1 VVAGDG
7 RAAYGHRPWCTEADV
22 LDGRAPDRRRVVSHS
37 PGLEWNL
44 AVALALLVVL
54 AVTASRIGSLRIER
68 DVLIATVRAIL
79 QLGAVALV
87 IAAVLDRTWA
97 SVLFTLGMFT
107 VAVVTAAG
115 RIKARPDWMW
125 VAAALGAGVVPV
137 LTIIF
142 TLQAAAFTGPAI
154 IPIAGIIIGG
164 TMTAHTLTARRAF
177 EALRADR
184 GQVEAG
190 LALGLPRPSA
200 IRVVIARHAP
210 EAIFPA
216 IDQTRTVGLVTL
228 PGAFV
233 GVLLGGGSAAEAA
246 TAQILVLVGLL
257 AAETVEA
264 VVAQRL
270 IADGRILPGDIREA
284 LPDR

>member
-1 VVAGDG
+1 M
-7 RAAYGHRPWCTEADV
+7 
-22 LDGRAPDRRRVVSHS
+22 SHS

-270 IADGRILPGDIREA
+270 IADGRILPEDIREA

>member
-1 VVAGDG
+1 MD
-7 RAAYGHRPWCTEADV
+7 
-22 LDGRAPDRRRVVSHS
+22 HS
-37 PGLEWNL
+37 PPLSWNL
-44 AVALALLVVL
+44 AVALVLLVVL
-54 AVTASRIGSLRIER
+54 AVAASRYGRLRIER
-68 DVLIATVRAIL
+68 DVLVAAGRAIV

-97 SVLFTLGMFT
+97 SLLFTVGMFT
-107 VAVVTAAG
+107 VAVLTAAG
-115 RIKARPDWMW
+115 RIRARPDWPW
-125 VAAALGAGVVPV
+125 VAVALAAGVLPV

-142 TLQAAAFTGPAI
+142 ALQAAAFTGPAI

-190 LALGLPRPSA
+190 LALGLTRPSA
-200 IRVVIARHAP
+200 ISVVISRHAP

-233 GVLLGGGSAAEAA
+233 GVLLGGGSATEAA
-246 TAQILVLVGLL
+246 TAQVLVLVGLL

-270 IADGRILPGDIREA
+270 IADGRILPDDVRDA
-284 LPDR
+284 SPSR

>member
-1 VVAGDG
+1 VRTSPALDWNLGVALGLL
-7 RAAYGHRPWCTEADV
+7 V
-22 LDGRAPDRRRVVSHS
+22 L
-37 PGLEWNL
+37 L
-44 AVALALLVVL
+44 AVA
-54 AVTASRIGSLRIER
+54 ASRIGSLRIER
-68 DVLIATVRAIL
+68 DVVLATVRAVL
-79 QLGAVALV
+79 QLTAVALV

-115 RIKARPDWMW
+115 RIRARADWIW
-125 VAAALGAGVVPV
+125 IALALGVGVLPV
-137 LTIIF
+137 LVVIF

-154 IPIAGIIIGG
+154 IPISGIVIGG
-164 TMTAHTLTARRAF
+164 TMTVHTLTARRSF
-177 EALRADR
+177 EALRADH
-184 GQVEAG
+184 GLVEAG
-190 LALGLPRPSA
+190 LALGLTRPSA
-200 IRVVIARHAP
+200 ITLVIARHAP

-270 IADGRILPGDIREA
+270 IAAGRILPDDIREA
-284 LPDR
+284 LPSR